1 MFGKGKKMSAL
12 LLAIILILSQSMIFA
27 ETVKEH
33 VVEITGVGVTE
44 LKLSL
49 EDLKAMPA
57 EAQIDEEYIYNS
69 KAGEKAVAVKGVSLA
84 YLLVEKAGLTAEN
97 AEVNFTAADGYAIDP
112 QLLKDI
118 LNEDLKYV
126 LAYETDGEAIV
137 DKNNPDNELITVYR
151 KVKEEGEFN
160 TVFKFVN
167 KIEVGEAAEEVVEP
181 EVDTEEPVVVDI
193 VFTDI
198 TEEYKYAEM
207 AIGELAKKGIINGM
221 GNGLY
226 APEGEFTRA
235 QFCKIV
241 VESLGIEQVDYM
253 DGFSDVKSAEWF
265 AKYVQAAVEAELFEG
280 YPEGTFMPNKVITRQ
295 EMAVVVA
302 RAAVQADKVKQE
314 KVDKFTMDK
323 SAFEDKA
330 NVPSWA
336 EHEVAWLEAEGAF
349 SDIATENFHP
359 TKVVNR
365 AEAATVVYNTLFK

>member
-97 AEVNFTAADGYAIDP
+97 AEVNFTAADGYAMDP

-118 LNEDLKYV
+118 LNVDLKYV
-126 LAYETDGEAIV
+126 LAYEADGEVIL
-137 DKNNPDNELITVYR
+137 DKENNEVITVYR
-151 KVKEEGEFN
+151 KLKEDGEFN

-167 KIEVGEAAEEVVEP
+167 KIEIGEATEEAEDTKVETEEPAEEVEA
-181 EVDTEEPVVVDI
+181 I

-198 TEEYKYAEM
+198 TEEFKFAET
-207 AIGELAKKGIINGM
+207 AIQELAKKGIINGM
-221 GNGLY
+221 GNGLF

-241 VESLGIEQVDYM
+241 VEALNIEQAEYKDS
-253 DGFSDVKSAEWF
+253 FTDVKSADWF
-265 AKYVQAAVEAELFEG
+265 AKYVQAAVDTGLFKG
-280 YPEGTFMPNKVITRQ
+280 YDDNSFKPEQVISRQ

-314 KVDKFTMDK
+314 KMDKFTMDK
-323 SAFEDKA
+323 SEFVDKA
-330 NVPSWA
+330 DVPAWA
-336 EHEVAWLEAEGAF
+336 ENEVAWLESEGSF
-349 SDIATENFHP
+349 SDIATENFQP
-359 TKVVNR
+359 AKVVNR